1 MTVTD
6 LNQCAVISP
15 AHGAPLLGYISVI
28 PHMLHY
34 IPANPIVQ
42 ILAWAFIAWTWVCVY
57 SYFVITAS
65 PITQPEAKPVVYSA
79 AMIVSFVF
87 VLCLGPLAYLV
98 FSTVILTS
106 VLRSRIKD
114 GAC

>member
-1 MTVTD
+1 MSD
-6 LNQCAVISP
+6 LSQCAVISP

-34 IPANPIVQ
+34 LPGNPIVQ
-42 ILAWAFIAWTWVCVY
+42 VLAWLFIAWTWLCVY
-57 SYFVITAS
+57 GYFIFTAS
-65 PITQPEAKPVVYSA
+65 PIMPPEAKPVVYSA

-98 FSTVILTS
+98 FSTAIMTEVM
-106 VLRSRIKD
+106 RSFIKD
-114 GAC
+114 GNG